1 MMDYDKHRKENQVK
15 FTLKRLR
22 AGLRRGPRRRFRD
35 PEEELALLK
44 MARTRRQAWLASGKL
59 EVLGPR
65 QYRLNLD

>member
-22 AGLRRGPRRRFRD
+22 AGLRRAPRRRSRD
-35 PEEELALLK
+35 PEEELVLLK
-44 MARTRRQAWLASGKL
+44 MARHRRQAWLASGKL